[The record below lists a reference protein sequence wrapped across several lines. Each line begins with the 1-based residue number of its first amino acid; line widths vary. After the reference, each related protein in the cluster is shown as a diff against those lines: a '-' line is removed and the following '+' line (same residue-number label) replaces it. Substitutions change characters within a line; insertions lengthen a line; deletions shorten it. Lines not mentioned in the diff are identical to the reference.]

1 MASWHISRFD
11 ARPASAV
18 VLRYG
23 AAVTLVVTGL
33 GTALILRSENLP
45 HPFTSFSFAAIA
57 ITFWYGGTGPRLL
70 ALLLSYL
77 AMTDFFIP
85 VRLTLWFMSVKRCK
99 VKKWIWSIA
108 ILLATISSGT
118 VPAQQQHI
126 HQHSDNSMD
135 GKGDW
140 SELMA
145 SMEKMHIEMESIDP
159 SGDGDVDFVRLM
171 LPHHQAAI
179 DMAKTEL
186 MHGKDPEMRRLAQEI
201 IADQQSEIEL
211 MQLWL
216 KQHEPQK

>member
-1 MASWHISRFD
+1 MTSLRISWLA
-11 ARPASAV
+11 ARPKSAV

-23 AAVTLVVTGL
+23 AAIILVAAAL
-33 GTALILRSENLP
+33 GMALILRHNNLP

-57 ITFWYGGTGPRLL
+57 ITFWYGGTGPGLL

-77 AMTDFFIP
+77 AMTDFFVP
-85 VRLTLWFMSVKRCK
+85 VRLTLWFMLVKRCK

-118 VPAQQQHI
+118 VPAQQHT

-145 SMEKMHIEMESIDP
+145 S
-159 SGDGDVDFVRLM
+159 
-171 LPHHQAAI
+171 
-179 DMAKTEL
+179 
-186 MHGKDPEMRRLAQEI
+186 
-201 IADQQSEIEL
+201 
-211 MQLWL
+211 
-216 KQHEPQK
+216 